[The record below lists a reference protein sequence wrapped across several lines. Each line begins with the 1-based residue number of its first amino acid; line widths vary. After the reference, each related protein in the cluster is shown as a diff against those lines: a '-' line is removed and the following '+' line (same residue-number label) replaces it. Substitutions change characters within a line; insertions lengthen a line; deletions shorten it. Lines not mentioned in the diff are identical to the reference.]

1 MMRATTPTA
10 DFAIRLLPGTGHPA
24 PVLHYPTE
32 VDSAAGIGQNGRMTL
47 PSTLS
52 APALGLVLLTA
63 AVAVPSL
70 QAVAD
75 AAATMIEVEG
85 EAAKYW
91 TRWRGPSGQGIVKS
105 GKYTDTWSPTKGV
118 AWKVAVP
125 GRGHSSPII
134 WRDHIFLTT
143 EYDDGAR
150 LSMLAFRRSDGKQL
164 WETFVPTTGV
174 EHVYPKNSR
183 ASATAA
189 TDGKLVYASF
199 GTHGLAAFDFAGKM
213 VWHTPVGRLN
223 NYHGSAGSPILHK
236 DRIFI
241 YQDHR
246 ATEDTGS
253 FVAAYDKNTGKQ
265 IWKTPRAAMVGWGT
279 PVVIRAGEREE
290 LIVSSQSDV
299 QAYDPATGKELWK
312 VVGMTREVIP
322 TPVVAEGL
330 VICSAGRQGPTIAI
344 RPGGSGDVT
353 ATHVA
358 WSSPKG
364 SPFVP
369 SGVVV
374 DGVLYL
380 VNDIQSIL
388 TAHDVKTGQV
398 LYQGRLGVAKKEGFS
413 ASPIALDGKVF
424 FTNDDGETF
433 VLKAGREFNLLHV
446 NNLGEQ
452 TLASPAL
459 VDGRW
464 YFRTAS
470 SLLAIH

>member
-1 MMRATTPTA
+1 MRIESTA
-10 DFAIRLLPGTGHPA
+10 LIA
-24 PVLHYPTE
+24 
-32 VDSAAGIGQNGRMTL
+32 
-47 PSTLS
+47 
-52 APALGLVLLTA
+52 ALGLVSG
-63 AVAVPSL
+63 VAVLSPT
-70 QAVAD
+70 VR
-75 AAATMIEVEG
+75 AAAMNVAEMIEVDGEG
-85 EAAKYW
+85 AKYW
-91 TRWRGPSGQGIVKS
+91 TRWRGPSGQGLVKP
-105 GKYTDTWSPTKGV
+105 GKYTDKWSPTQGIK
-118 AWKVAVP
+118 WKTPVP

-134 WRDHIFLTT
+134 WGDHIFLTT
-143 EYDDGAR
+143 EYDEGAR
-150 LSMLAFRRSDGKQL
+150 LSILAFSRSSGKQL
-164 WETFVPTTGV
+164 WETFAPTKGV

-183 ASATAA
+183 ASATPV

-199 GTHGLAAFDFAGKM
+199 GTHGLAAFDFKGKI
-213 VWHTPVGRLN
+213 VWQTPVGQLD

-246 ATEDTGS
+246 GTESTGS

-265 IWKTPRAAMVGWGT
+265 IWKTARKATTGWGT
-279 PVVIRAGEREE
+279 PVVIRAGDREE
-290 LIVSSQSDV
+290 LIVSSQREV
-299 QAYDPATGKELWK
+299 KAYDPQTGNELWS
-312 VVGMTREVIP
+312 VGGLTFEVIP

-330 VICSAGRQGPTIAI
+330 VICSSGRQGPTIAI

-353 ATHVA
+353 STHVA
-358 WSSPKG
+358 WQSPKG

-398 LYQGRLGVAKKEGFS
+398 LYQGRLGEAKKEGFS
-413 ASPIALDGKVF
+413 ASPVTFDGKVF

-433 VLKAGREFNLLHV
+433 VIKAGREFNLLHV
-446 NNLGEQ
+446 NQLGEQ

-470 SLLAIH
+470 SLLAIE

>member
-1 MMRATTPTA
+1 
-10 DFAIRLLPGTGHPA
+10 
-24 PVLHYPTE
+24 
-32 VDSAAGIGQNGRMTL
+32 
-47 PSTLS
+47 
-52 APALGLVLLTA
+52 
-63 AVAVPSL
+63 
-70 QAVAD
+70 
-75 AAATMIEVEG
+75 
-85 EAAKYW
+85 
-91 TRWRGPSGQGIVKS
+91 
-105 GKYTDTWSPTKGV
+105 
-118 AWKVAVP
+118 
-125 GRGHSSPII
+125 
-134 WRDHIFLTT
+134 
-143 EYDDGAR
+143 
-150 LSMLAFRRSDGKQL
+150 MLAFARSDGKQL
-164 WETFVPTTGV
+164 WETFVPTDGV

-183 ASATAA
+183 ASATAV

-199 GTHGLAAFDFAGKM
+199 GTHGLAAFDFAGKL
-213 VWHTPVGRLN
+213 VWHTPVGKLN
-223 NYHGSAGSPILHK
+223 NYHGSAGSPILHN
-236 DRIFI
+236 DRLFI

-246 ATEDTGS
+246 RTEDTGS

-265 IWKTPRAAMVGWGT
+265 IWKTARAATVGWGT
-279 PVVIRAGEREE
+279 PVVIRSGEREE
-290 LIVSSQSDV
+290 LIVSSQGDV
-299 QAYDPATGKELWK
+299 QAYDPATGKALWT
-312 VVGMTREVIP
+312 VAGMTREVIP

-364 SPFVP
+364 APFVP

-388 TAHDVKTGQV
+388 TAHDVKTGEV
-398 LYQGRLGVAKKEGFS
+398 LYQGRLGEAKKEGFS
-413 ASPIALDGKVF
+413 ASPIANDGKVF

-446 NNLGEQ
+446 NSLGEQ

-459 VDGRW
+459 VDGTW

-470 SLLAIH
+470 SLIAIQ

>member
-1 MMRATTPTA
+1 MK
-10 DFAIRLLPGTGHPA
+10 
-24 PVLHYPTE
+24 
-32 VDSAAGIGQNGRMTL
+32 L
-47 PSTLS
+47 PSTVAALT
-52 APALGLVLLTA
+52 LGLALLTA
-63 AVAVPSL
+63 AAAVPTV

-91 TRWRGPSGQGIVKS
+91 TRWRGPSGQGIVKA
-105 GKYTDTWSPTKGV
+105 GKYTDKWSPTEGV
-118 AWKVAVP
+118 KWKVAVP

-143 EYDDGAR
+143 EYDNGAR

-164 WETFVPTTGV
+164 WETFVPTEGV

-183 ASATAA
+183 ASATAV
-189 TDGKLVYASF
+189 TDGKLVFASF

-213 VWHTPVGRLN
+213 VWHTPVGKLN
-223 NYHGSAGSPILHK
+223 NYHGSAGSPILHN
-236 DRIFI
+236 DRLFL

-246 ATEDTGS
+246 ATADTGS

-265 IWKTPRAAMVGWGT
+265 IWKTARAATVGWGT

-299 QAYDPATGKELWK
+299 QAYDPASGQELWK

-413 ASPIALDGKVF
+413 ASPIAHGGKVF

-433 VLKAGREFNLLHV
+433 VLEAGRAFNLLHV
-446 NNLGEQ
+446 NTLGEQ

-470 SLLAIH
+470 SLLAIE